1 MASLLTGLWQLVISV
16 VVLSQ
21 LSATF
26 PALERAQRHAD
37 GVFNSELSKM
47 NENAYV
53 QKLVKSLVGLNQ
65 RYQRHSDGMFTS
77 ELSKMRGNAQ
87 VQKLIKSLVGY
98 KRSVP
103 ESSGLK
109 EQVEDSGF
117 IDHAENDLGS
127 KEKLTKLKAFLHHVQ
142 NLRGSLSKNDAREA
156 TQMIGQYICPASKPL
171 IEEMKAEVPVLDKK

>member
-21 LSATF
+21 LSATL
-26 PALERAQRHAD
+26 PALERARRHAD

-98 KRSVP
+98 KRSDEVDGSEGLIHTDIP
-103 ESSGLK
+103 RTRETGSSYDDFCFMWLY
-109 EQVEDSGF
+109 QSF
-117 IDHAENDLGS
+117 LND
-127 KEKLTKLKAFLHHVQ
+127 
-142 NLRGSLSKNDAREA
+142 SLSESDAREA
-156 TQMIGQYICPASKPL
+156 TQMTGQYICPASKPL
-171 IEEMKAEVPVLDKK
+171 IEEMKEEVSVLD

>member
-1 MASLLTGLWQLVISV
+1 MASLLTGLRQLVISV

-98 KRSVP
+98 KRRLHYIAVEVYMCFPHVP
-103 ESSGLK
+103 SLHLCHHCKRPSRPAAACPINNQAGKYWGGQFDMASG
-109 EQVEDSGF
+109 QVQGYF
-117 IDHAENDLGS
+117 A
-127 KEKLTKLKAFLHHVQ
+127 
-142 NLRGSLSKNDAREA
+142 
-156 TQMIGQYICPASKPL
+156 P
-171 IEEMKAEVPVLDKK
+171 